1 MLTNFYKEMTSGLIS
16 SNISD
21 NAALPARDKIYRGVC
36 GIAKFAGYREKSRNF
51 TFTATN
57 REFSII
63 FASLFCDICIIIT
76 CATVFQVSLNSSH
89 AIRPVVMNIRPNV
102 TI

>member
-1 MLTNFYKEMTSGLIS
+1 MLTNFNKEMTSGLIS

-51 TFTATN
+51 SYSEKY
-57 REFSII
+57 REMAPYNLQS
-63 FASLFCDICIIIT
+63 T
-76 CATVFQVSLNSSH
+76 W
-89 AIRPVVMNIRPNV
+89 
-102 TI
+102 